1 MRDRMRVRPDARPSA
16 DDAPT
21 GPIPRVAVP
30 TQLPRSK
37 GQTKAAGCRLAVIRH
52 GFC

>member
-37 GQTKAAGCRLAVIRH
+37 GRPRQRGRLAAIRH